1 MTSVKKKKSS
11 YKKLS
16 SAVEDMMLKNPDLA
30 PIALTKQAVE
40 FMRRFELTQAGT
52 QLRRCREVLD
62 RNVKTVLKSLE

>member
-52 QLRRCREVLD
+52 QLRR
-62 RNVKTVLKSLE
+62 